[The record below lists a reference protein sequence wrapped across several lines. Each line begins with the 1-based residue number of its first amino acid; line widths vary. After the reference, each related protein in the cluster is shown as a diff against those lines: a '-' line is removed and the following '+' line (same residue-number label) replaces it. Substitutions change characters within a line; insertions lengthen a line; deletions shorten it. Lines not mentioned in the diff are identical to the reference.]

1 MGFVASAGGV
11 DEDVECIG
19 YVFSVCG
26 SVGVFGVVFGS
37 FGCVA
42 LESGVVFV
50 VLGFLDG
57 SDVDAVCIVDAVGV
71 GLGFFGGV
79 VFVAHCGSPFLGG
92 ERVGCC
98 GVLVDDLVEGFMGD
112 AVAV

>member
-26 SVGVFGVVFGS
+26 SVGVFGV
-37 FGCVA
+37 
-42 LESGVVFV
+42 
-50 VLGFLDG
+50 
-57 SDVDAVCIVDAVGV
+57 
-71 GLGFFGGV
+71 
-79 VFVAHCGSPFLGG
+79 PFLGG
-92 ERVGCC
+92 ERVGCFG
-98 GVLVDDLVEGFMGD
+98 GVLVDDLGEGFMGD